1 MAGNPFAADFST
13 KSDITTAGALMMS
26 ALQERAKALDFS
38 KVGEGIQTMLNPFE
52 ELENKAQDIRATQTA
67 ELINR
72 LSPDAVEDMYKQGF
86 NLAGFLAE
94 QGIDPNNQAISNAW
108 AGQQATRV
116 QRGKQKLQDEIKQ
129 AYELSGK
136 SMAPAE
142 FLQRYRAEH
151 PDIPAEYY
159 PFNADF
165 LGSINESAAQTNRIK
180 QGIDE
185 GIRIEDYA
193 KQNASAQEK
202 AIEVYADR
210 YADRFRKEFNKELS
224 VMNAANQSRESI
236 MNARQVAL
244 TRFRNI
250 LRNNNIDPQ
259 SDVGK
264 LYVRTF
270 DKFLLGNIQ
279 DTNTAA
285 EINLQ
290 SLRASLDEKE
300 TAFKD
305 NYSNLAPYILFTK
318 DSDKSPV
325 KNKDFA
331 VIQKAIRN
339 NPKAKKIS
347 NGRTINL
354 MAQYM
359 YDTGVFEEGD
369 EDLYQK
375 VTDWLNSKDAELAGW
390 IEGQDI
396 VKQRQTYQ
404 AKSAEIA
411 ANDLKRQAKEE

>member
-52 ELENKAQDIRATQTA
+52 ELENKAQDIRAVQTA

-142 FLQRYRAEH
+142 FLQRYREEH
-151 PDIPAEYY
+151 SDIPAEYY

-165 LGSINESAAQTNRIK
+165 LGSIDESAAQTNRIR
-180 QGIDE
+180 QGIGE
-185 GIRIEDYA
+185 GIRLEDYA
-193 KQNASAQEK
+193 KQNASAQKK
-202 AIEVYADR
+202 AEEVYADV

-236 MNARQVAL
+236 MNARQAAL

-264 LYVRTF
+264 LYVGTF

-279 DTNTAA
+279 DANTAA

-290 SLRASLDEKE
+290 SLRASFEEKKNTFRE
-300 TAFKD
+300 NFHNAHD
-305 NYSNLAPYILFTK
+305 YLFNRENE
-318 DSDKSPV
+318 KSPV
-325 KNKDFA
+325 KAKDFA
-331 VIQKAIRN
+331 VIQKAL
-339 NPKAKKIS
+339 KAHPTGKKIS
-347 NGRTINL
+347 NSYTQSRL
-354 MAQYM
+354 AWLM
-359 YDTGVFEEGD
+359 YDEGVFED
-369 EDLYQK
+369 EDKDLSTK
-375 VTDWLNSKDAELAGW
+375 VTDWLNKHHELMPEW
-390 IEGQDI
+390 IEGQDL
-396 VKQRQTYQ
+396 VREQQTYKSKQ
-404 AKSAEIA
+404 AEMELTKAS
-411 ANDLKRQAKEE
+411 KKEE